1 MSDDPKLRANHVV
14 ESFKA
19 QLGDEL
25 CEKLGEHCFHA
36 LQGMVREALAEQTE
50 SIIARLEQDLKELR
64 AELVER
70 RALEI

>member
-1 MSDDPKLRANHVV
+1 MSIDPKLRANQVV
-14 ESFKA
+14 ESFRA

-25 CEKLGEHCFHA
+25 CETLGEHCFQA

-50 SIIARLEQDLKELR
+50 SIISRLEQDLKELR

>member
-1 MSDDPKLRANHVV
+1 MSVDSKQRANQVV
-14 ESFKA
+14 QSFRA

-25 CEKLGEHCFHA
+25 CETLGEHCFHA

-64 AELVER
+64 SELVER